1 MNTNKI
7 IIFFGGISLVSPF
20 ISLESAKKGMG
31 KFDVKQVGKGQITT
45 IKTLEAR
52 SSLERVK
59 EKS

>member
-31 KFDVKQVGKGQITT
+31 NFGVKQVGKGQITT
-45 IKTLEAR
+45 VKRLE
-52 SSLERVK
+52 SP
-59 EKS
+59 